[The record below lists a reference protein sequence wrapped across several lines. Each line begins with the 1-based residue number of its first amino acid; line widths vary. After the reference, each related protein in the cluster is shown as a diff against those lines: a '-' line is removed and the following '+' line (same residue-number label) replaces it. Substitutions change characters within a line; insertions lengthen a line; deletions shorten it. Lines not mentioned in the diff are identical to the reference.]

1 MSSTPKQ
8 NPSLH
13 AMTQGFSQVLSEQAS
28 QWPMTPGG
36 PVAAALSLGSE
47 DHGTLRQEWL
57 EGQAELWQA
66 MLEQAVARAG
76 QKVAASPRDDQ
87 SFDDPMRGQ
96 NDMSDYLRQTR
107 RINADYLKNMAGMAP
122 SPLAPSDFPAS
133 NREPRESNYLKIR
146 DKLKSG
152 DIIVA
157 CKGNMKSVK
166 GFLSLLVRVVTASSY
181 SHVGIV
187 LKLGNR
193 CFVVEATPPVVRL
206 YPLSKLESFYVI
218 KMDRSLSREDE
229 NRLFDY
235 VGLPYSDWN
244 SIASYCTGRPVV
256 NGKLQCA
263 QLVSSFY
270 NWPNL
275 LRPEQI
281 VRYAQEDL
289 GKRMVFVR

>member
-96 NDMSDYLRQTR
+96 NDMSDYLRPDQCR
-107 RINADYLKNMAGMAP
+107 LPEKHGWDGAIPAGAVRL
-122 SPLAPSDFPAS
+122 SRQQSRAS
-133 NREPRESNYLKIR
+133 RKQLSEDSRQAEIWPYF
-146 DKLKSG
+146 
-152 DIIVA
+152 A
-157 CKGNMKSVK
+157 CKGTYN
-166 GFLSLLVRVVTASSY
+166 LSRVPVVLLLGPAFVLF
-181 SHVGIV
+181 GV
-187 LKLGNR
+187 LKLGTPVS
-193 CFVVEATPPVVRL
+193 VVEATPPVVRC
-206 YPLSKLESFYVI
+206 PCPNWKLS
-218 KMDRSLSREDE
+218 
-229 NRLFDY
+229 
-235 VGLPYSDWN
+235 
-244 SIASYCTGRPVV
+244 
-256 NGKLQCA
+256 
-263 QLVSSFY
+263 
-270 NWPNL
+270 
-275 LRPEQI
+275 
-281 VRYAQEDL
+281 
-289 GKRMVFVR
+289 

>member
-96 NDMSDYLRQTR
+96 NDMSDYRLSTIG
-107 RINADYLKNMAGMAP
+107 RICCDRNRSSGM
-122 SPLAPSDFPAS
+122 
-133 NREPRESNYLKIR
+133 PRKTWE
-146 DKLKSG
+146 
-152 DIIVA
+152 
-157 CKGNMKSVK
+157 KGW
-166 GFLSLLVRVVTASSY
+166 SSY
-181 SHVGIV
+181 AKPG
-187 LKLGNR
+187 
-193 CFVVEATPPVVRL
+193 
-206 YPLSKLESFYVI
+206 
-218 KMDRSLSREDE
+218 SL
-229 NRLFDY
+229 
-235 VGLPYSDWN
+235 
-244 SIASYCTGRPVV
+244 T
-256 NGKLQCA
+256 
-263 QLVSSFY
+263 
-270 NWPNL
+270 
-275 LRPEQI
+275 LR
-281 VRYAQEDL
+281 
-289 GKRMVFVR
+289 